1 MTGGVRVGQAHLEKG
16 TLQAFLQDSYKYG
29 GDRLLH
35 SCQYLSKQVE
45 KVKQSHKHSELCSDV
60 FFLHVYI
67 ALQLCFAHNN
77 TYSLHSCILHISS
90 LSMKMGFATS
100 LMVI

>member
-1 MTGGVRVGQAHLEKG
+1 MTDGVRKVLFRLSCRIPTSMEEI
-16 TLQAFLQDSYKYG
+16 
-29 GDRLLH
+29 DRLLH

-67 ALQLCFAHNN
+67 ASQLCFAHNN

>member
-29 GDRLLH
+29 GDRQAITKLTIL
-35 SCQYLSKQVE
+35 KQAGRT
-45 KVKQSHKHSELCSDV
+45 SHKHSELCSDV

-67 ALQLCFAHNN
+67 ASQLCFAHNN